1 MRGMGRRALLIAL
14 LTLPPLGCVALAA
27 WLASPPPQGQV
38 IAAFATGLESRTRAQ
53 VHNVKL
59 ALAALDGQVIAPGKE
74 FSFNQAVGPWT
85 ADRAYVQAP
94 VSYAGEKTL
103 DWGGGVCQASTAL
116 YNAALLAGLPIRE
129 RHRHHWPTT
138 YAPPGQDAA
147 VAYPNIDLR
156 IANNLSSPVR
166 ISARVEGDSVIVG
179 LHSPARP
186 LRVRLDRVMLGMT
199 EPATV
204 VRPRP
209 GPLRRAGARPP
220 TKGQP
225 GYEIALYRVYPGED
239 GERRELIARD
249 QYPALNRVVWR

>member
-1 MRGMGRRALLIAL
+1 MSATAKRALLIGL
-14 LTLPPLGCVALAA
+14 LTLPALWCLALVA
-27 WLASPPPQGQV
+27 WLARLPSEEQP

-53 VHNVKL
+53 IHNVRL
-59 ALAALDGQVIAPGKE
+59 ALSALDGQVILPGKE
-74 FSFNQAVGPWT
+74 FSFNRAVGSWT
-85 ADRAYVQAP
+85 ADQGYVRAP

-156 IANNLSSPVR
+156 IVNSLPSPVR
-166 ISARVEGDSVIVG
+166 ISARISGDTIVVA
-179 LHSPARP
+179 LRSRARSPH
-186 LRVRLDRVMLGMT
+186 VFLDRVMMAMA

-204 VRPRP
+204 VRPR
-209 GPLRRAGARPP
+209 RASTGRPP
-220 TKGQP
+220 MKGQP
-225 GYEIALYRVYPGED
+225 GYEIALYRVYPDD
-239 GERRELIARD
+239 GGRRELVSRD
-249 QYPALNRVVWR
+249 QYPARNRVVWR